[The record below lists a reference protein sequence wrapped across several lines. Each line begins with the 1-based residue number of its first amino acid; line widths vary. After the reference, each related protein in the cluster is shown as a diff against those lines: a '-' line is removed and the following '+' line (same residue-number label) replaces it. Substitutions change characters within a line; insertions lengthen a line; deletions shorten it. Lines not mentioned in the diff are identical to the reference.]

1 MRARNVT
8 RRGNVRALVFLQRLR
23 PAPAEREAGMPSYM
37 LIFWAS
43 KAHGGRVEV
52 RPVMHIDAS
61 D

>member
-1 MRARNVT
+1 
-8 RRGNVRALVFLQRLR
+8 
-23 PAPAEREAGMPSYM
+23 MPSYM